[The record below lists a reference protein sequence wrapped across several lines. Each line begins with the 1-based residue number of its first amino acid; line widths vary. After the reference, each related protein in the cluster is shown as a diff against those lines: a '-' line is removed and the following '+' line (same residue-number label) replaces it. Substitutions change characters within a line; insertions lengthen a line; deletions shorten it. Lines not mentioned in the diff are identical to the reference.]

1 MQSKIEAKSRLSGVD
16 LCRGIAAYAVVLVHS
31 GDATWGRIS
40 YFSQEIEYLF
50 SFAVPFFLA
59 ASFYFMIC
67 KLNADFSLTY
77 WKARCRRLLIPYMV
91 WTVIYLIAKII
102 IFSALNQKEELNHLL
117 QNPFLIIFYGKASL
131 QLYYLPLLLVGTSLI
146 IFANYFAK
154 PKIGLKILASLSLLS
169 LILYNLLLITGNTV
183 YLNNSIA
190 FKNLFNLVNYDPSK
204 NEFVRFISI
213 ELAWLVRCLPYFFIA
228 MTLRYL
234 LLKTNFSLLRVKLVY
249 AYLLLGLFIVAD
261 VYRNPILTGFRE
273 VFLGYSFL
281 LYGIVLSNY
290 FKPNSVIKNL
300 ALCSFGI
307 YLIHQFGINIMEI
320 FLKKTQPQLLEEVTF
335 ISQLAFSIPTFLMS
349 WLAVFILMKNKRIA
363 KYLFGV

>member
-1 MQSKIEAKSRLSGVD
+1 MQSKIEAKPRLSGVD
-16 LCRGIAAYAVVLVHS
+16 LCRGIAAYAVVLLHS
-31 GDATWGRIS
+31 ADPNRDRAS
-40 YFSQEIEYLF
+40 YFSQEIQYLF

-67 KLNADFSLTY
+67 KSNADFSLTY
-77 WKARCRRLLIPYMV
+77 WKARCRRLLIPYIV

-102 IFSALNQKEELNHLL
+102 MFSASNQKEELNHLL
-117 QNPFLIIFYGKASL
+117 GDPFLIIFYGKASY

-183 YLNNSIA
+183 DLHNDIA
-190 FKNLFNLVNYDPSK
+190 FNNLFNLVNYEPSK
-204 NEFVRFISI
+204 NEFLRFISI
-213 ELAWLVRCLPYFFIA
+213 EVAWLLRCLPYFFIA

-249 AYLLLGLFIVAD
+249 AYLLLGLFLIAD
-261 VYRNPILTGFRE
+261 VYSNPILTGFRE
-273 VFLGYSFL
+273 VFLGYSLL

-290 FKPNSVIKNL
+290 LKPNSVIRNL

-307 YLIHQFGINIMEI
+307 YLIHLFGINFMEI
-320 FLKKTQPQLLEEVTF
+320 YLKKTQPQLLDEVTF
-335 ISQLAFSIPTFLMS
+335 ISQLAFSLPTFIMS
-349 WLAVFILMKNKRIA
+349 WLAVFILMKNKSIA